1 LHCFTCLISAT
12 IADRACTRIDGDF
25 NDYRGLVLE
34 RLEDDDIVEVE
45 GRRVDVGGVVE
56 EEAKPEEETVL
67 LF

>member
-1 LHCFTCLISAT
+1 M
-12 IADRACTRIDGDF
+12 
-25 NDYRGLVLE
+25 LE

-45 GRRVDVGGVVE
+45 GRRVDVGGVAV